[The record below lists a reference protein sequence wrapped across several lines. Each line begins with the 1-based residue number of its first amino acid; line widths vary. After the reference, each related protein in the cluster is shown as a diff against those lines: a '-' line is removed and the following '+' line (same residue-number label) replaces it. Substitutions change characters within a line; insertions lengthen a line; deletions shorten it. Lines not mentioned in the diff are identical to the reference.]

1 MGGLYAHVMSEQ
13 TIESGPAIQDFY
25 PDDVAHCY
33 GCERLNPDGIQL
45 KTRWDGDETVSVYTP
60 KPEYTAIP
68 GYVYGGL
75 VASLIDCHG
84 TGSAALA
91 GYRAEDREP
100 STEPPLRYVTG
111 KIDIDFV
118 APTPMGVPLE
128 VRSTIVEVKGKK
140 VVVDATLSAESTV
153 VARGRVIAVRMPESM
168 AAKS

>member
-1 MGGLYAHVMSEQ
+1 M
-13 TIESGPAIQDFY
+13 
-25 PDDVAHCY
+25 
-33 GCERLNPDGIQL
+33 
-45 KTRWDGDETVSVYTP
+45 
-60 KPEYTAIP
+60 
-68 GYVYGGL
+68 
-75 VASLIDCHG
+75 ASLIDCHG

-128 VRSTIVEVKGKK
+128 VRGTIVEVKGKK